1 MPFSDKDSARSGV
14 RARLLNLIHKLSD
27 DQLLMVLKKI
37 EEMPFKENR
46 KQLRKRYP
54 LNIGFRVQ
62 DHKDEGK
69 VHDISYSGVFIET
82 GASLSIGSEIILE
95 FSVQGIQEP
104 LRISGEIARKSPRGI
119 GVKFSKLSNIQADII
134 KNMVDSC

>member
-1 MPFSDKDSARSGV
+1 M
-14 RARLLNLIHKLSD
+14 
-27 DQLLMVLKKI
+27 LKKI
-37 EEMPFKENR
+37 EELPFKENR

-62 DHKDEGK
+62 DHNIRGV

-82 GASLSIGSEIILE
+82 GASFSVGSEIILE
-95 FSVQGIQEP
+95 FSVQGVQEP
-104 LRISGEIARKSPRGI
+104 FRISGEITRKSPRGI
-119 GVKFSKLSNIQADII
+119 GVKFSNLSKIQADII